1 MPPITRRA
9 DAGPGQTPADE
20 AEAVTAARSPV
31 SDRLWRTLFAGLCLG
46 GLWIAITELETSRH
60 FGPMIR
66 LAALIRQEL
75 PVDRTA
81 VEHYTA
87 EVGSIIEAGIC
98 RADVLRAGLTL
109 TLRDLDRQDSTSD
122 YEAWRH
128 AFEKAGRF
136 IDHALSCTPTDGNL
150 WLRSAMMHQAIGEN
164 PLELAGLLRA
174 SVQFAPAEMS
184 VLTARVQVWNTAQP
198 ETLALAR
205 SSLERDLATVLEYA
219 RPAAV
224 VAILSNP
231 SPALTPYLRTALRR
245 ISPARRENLAAAGLA
260 LDLAG
265 STSDDQESP

>member
-9 DAGPGQTPADE
+9 DAGPGRAPPDVTE
-20 AEAVTAARSPV
+20 TVTAARSPV

-46 GLWIAITELETSRH
+46 ALWIATTELETSRH

-66 LAALIRQEL
+66 LAALMRQEL

-81 VEHYTA
+81 VERYTA
-87 EVGSIIEAGIC
+87 EVGSIVEAGIC

-109 TLRDLDRQDSTSD
+109 TLRDLDHQHSASD
-122 YEAWRH
+122 YGAWRH

-136 IDHALSCTPTDGNL
+136 IDHALACTPADGNL
-150 WLRSAMMHQAIGEN
+150 WLRSAMLRQAIGEN
-164 PLELAGLLRA
+164 PLELAGLLHA
-174 SVQFAPAEMS
+174 SVQFAPSEIS
-184 VLTARVQVWNTAQP
+184 VLTARFQVWNTAQP

-205 SSLERDLATVLEYA
+205 ASLEKDLATVLEYA
-219 RPAAV
+219 RPAVV

-245 ISPARRENLAAAGLA
+245 ISPTRRENLAAAGLA
-260 LDLAG
+260 PDLVG
-265 STSDDQESP
+265 STSDDQASP